1 MTFSPENLV
10 GALAHGQVAQIA
22 SRSPKTELLFWSRD
36 TKNRAQGMLSFPPTA
51 WEGFLRA
58 VQTDNITLK

>member
-10 GALAHGQVAQIA
+10 WRISSWSGGANCVEAAKNRTAVLV
-22 SRSPKTELLFWSRD
+22 RD
-36 TKNRAQGMLSFPPTA
+36 TKNRVQGMLSFPPTA